1 MMNDALKV
9 TRLHYIQRE
18 ISFVVP
24 IIIMALV
31 VIVSILVALVMQRIG
46 LNPDSTEWKEGFQNN
61 GGAFWSFPG
70 FFVYLGV
77 QAIASTFPF
86 GMALGTTR
94 KAYAAGTALFFLL
107 QAAYIAA
114 LGLVLFALERLTDG
128 WFVSA
133 YVFNVN
139 MLGSGNVPIL
149 LWMIFTVA
157 FFSLSIG
164 GVFGALFVKAG
175 TKGPMIL
182 AIALILAVA
191 VLLVILAPQLGAIFR
206 SLTFVRVGAGF
217 LAIGVAA
224 AVGQYLGLRSA
235 SVR

>member
-1 MMNDALKV
+1 
-9 TRLHYIQRE
+9 
-18 ISFVVP
+18 
-24 IIIMALV
+24 
-31 VIVSILVALVMQRIG
+31 
-46 LNPDSTEWKEGFQNN
+46 
-61 GGAFWSFPG
+61 
-70 FFVYLGV
+70 
-77 QAIASTFPF
+77 
-86 GMALGTTR
+86 
-94 KAYAAGTALFFLL
+94 
-107 QAAYIAA
+107 
-114 LGLVLFALERLTDG
+114 
-128 WFVSA
+128 
-133 YVFNVN
+133 
-139 MLGSGNVPIL
+139 
-149 LWMIFTVA
+149 MIFTVA